1 MNIYKNTN
9 KVLPAFEREGL
20 PIVCI
25 QGLGFVGAAMAVAVS
40 SAVDGY
46 GNPKYNVIGLD
57 LPNERGKKIVD
68 EINSGVF
75 PFESTDSK
83 LLEYFQKSV
92 SMKNLFATTNPE
104 AISLASTVIV
114 DINLDL
120 VWEDGTPDV
129 NLNGFI
135 TGIQTIAEYISPNS
149 LVIVETTVPPGTC
162 ERVVAPEIAAIV
174 EKRGLPDDSVLI
186 AHSYERVMPG
196 SDYLDSIIN
205 YWRVY
210 SGYTEEAAERC
221 MKFLS
226 DIISTEKYPLTRLS
240 STTAS
245 ETAKVL
251 ENSYRAV
258 NIAFMEEWSR
268 FAEETGINMFEIV
281 DAIRKRPTH
290 SNIRQ
295 PGFGVGGYCLT
306 KDPLFAK
313 VGAEKLF
320 GKRINFP
327 FSERAVEINNRMP
340 LAVITRLEN
349 VFGNNLS
356 GKKVLLLGVSY
367 RQDVGDTRNTP
378 SEVLLTELNRRCVEV
393 TCHDPLVEYWQEMD
407 TEVRH
412 DMPDLED
419 FDIAILAVPHTEYRN
434 LDFTKL
440 PSGKNFAILDANNV
454 LTDEQVEQIRA
465 IGNELLFIGR
475 GN

>member
-1 MNIYKNTN
+1 MISDNIGKD
-9 KVLPAFEREGL
+9 LPTFERKDI

-40 SAVDGY
+40 SAVDSNGD
-46 GNPKYNVIGLD
+46 PKYNVIGLD

-68 EINSGVF
+68 GINSGVF
-75 PFESTDSK
+75 PFESTDKK
-83 LLEYFQKSV
+83 LLDHFKNSV
-92 SMKNLFATTNPE
+92 SRKNLFATTNPE
-104 AISLASTVIV
+104 AISLASIIIV

-120 VWEDGTPDV
+120 SWKNSSPDV
-129 NLNGFI
+129 DLNGFI
-135 TGIQTIAEYISPNS
+135 RGIRTIAENVSVNS

-162 ERVVAPEIAAIV
+162 EKVVVPEIARIL
-174 EKRGLPDDSVLI
+174 EKRGLPNDSILV

-210 SGYTEEAAERC
+210 SGHTKEAADRC
-221 MKFLS
+221 MNFLS
-226 DIISTEKYPLTRLS
+226 DFINTEKFPLTRLS

-258 NIAFMEEWSR
+258 NIAFMEEWGR
-268 FAEETGINMFEIV
+268 FAEEIGINMFEIV

-313 VGAEKLF
+313 VAAEKLF
-320 GKRINFP
+320 GKKIDFQ
-327 FSERAVEINNRMP
+327 FSERAVDINNRMP

-349 VFGNNLS
+349 FFGNNLS

-378 SEVLLTELNRRCVEV
+378 SEVLLRELNRRCVEV

-419 FDIAILAVPHTEYRN
+419 FDIAILAVPHSEYRN
-434 LDFTKL
+434 VDFTKL

-454 LTDEQVEQIRA
+454 LTDEQVEQIKA

>member
-1 MNIYKNTN
+1 MSDNIGKD
-9 KVLPAFEREGL
+9 LPTFERKDI

-40 SAVDGY
+40 SAVDSNGD
-46 GNPKYNVIGLD
+46 PKYNVIGLD

-68 EINSGVF
+68 GINSGVF
-75 PFESTDSK
+75 PFESTDKK
-83 LLEYFQKSV
+83 LLDHFKNSV
-92 SMKNLFATTNPE
+92 SRKNLFATTNPE
-104 AISLASTVIV
+104 AISLASIIIV

-120 VWEDGTPDV
+120 SWKNSSPDV
-129 NLNGFI
+129 DLNGFI
-135 TGIQTIAEYISPNS
+135 RGIRTIAENVSVNS

-162 ERVVAPEIAAIV
+162 EKVVVPEIARIL
-174 EKRGLPDDSVLI
+174 EKRGLPNDSILV

-210 SGYTEEAAERC
+210 SGHTKEAADRC
-221 MKFLS
+221 MNFLS
-226 DIISTEKYPLTRLS
+226 DFINTEKFPLTRLS

-258 NIAFMEEWSR
+258 NIAFMEEWGR
-268 FAEETGINMFEIV
+268 FAEEIGINMFEIV

-313 VGAEKLF
+313 VAAEKLF
-320 GKRINFP
+320 GKKIDFQ
-327 FSERAVEINNRMP
+327 FSERAVDINNRMP

-349 VFGNNLS
+349 FFGNNLS

-378 SEVLLTELNRRCVEV
+378 SEVLLRELNRRCVEV

-419 FDIAILAVPHTEYRN
+419 FDIAILAVPHSEYRN
-434 LDFTKL
+434 VDFTKL

-454 LTDEQVEQIRA
+454 LTDEQVEQIKA

>member
-1 MNIYKNTN
+1 MISDNIGKD
-9 KVLPAFEREGL
+9 LPTFERKDI
-20 PIVCI
+20 PVVCI
-25 QGLGFVGAAMAVAVS
+25 QGLGFVGAAMAVAAS
-40 SAVDGY
+40 SAVDSK

-57 LPNERGKKIVD
+57 LPNERGRKIVD

-75 PFESTDSK
+75 PFESTDKK
-83 LLEYFQKSV
+83 LLYHFENSV
-92 SMKNLFATTNPE
+92 SRKNLFATTNPE
-104 AISLASTVIV
+104 AISLASIIIV

-120 VWEDGTPDV
+120 TWKNSFPDV
-129 NLNGFI
+129 DLNGFI
-135 TGIQTIAEYISPNS
+135 RGIRTIAEYVSVTS

-162 ERVVAPEIAAIV
+162 EKVVVPEIARIL
-174 EKRGLPDDSVLI
+174 EKRGLPNDSILV

-210 SGYTEEAAERC
+210 SGHTKEAADRC
-221 MKFLS
+221 MNFLS
-226 DIISTEKYPLTRLS
+226 DIINTDKFPLTRLS

-258 NIAFMEEWSR
+258 NIAFMEEWGR
-268 FAEETGINMFEIV
+268 FAEEIGINLFEIV

-313 VGAEKLF
+313 VGAEKFF
-320 GKRINFP
+320 GKKIDFQ
-327 FSERAVEINNRMP
+327 FSKRAVDINNRMP
-340 LAVITRLEN
+340 LAIITRLEKIL
-349 VFGNNLS
+349 GDTLS
-356 GKKVLLLGVSY
+356 RKRVLLLGVSY

-378 SEVLLTELNRRCVEV
+378 SEILVKELKRRDIEV
-393 TCHDPLVEYWQEMD
+393 VCHDPLVENWQEMD
-407 TEVRH
+407 MKVMH
-412 DMPDLED
+412 DIPNLED
-419 FDIAILAVPHTEYRN
+419 FDIVILAVPHREYKN
-434 LDFTKL
+434 IDFTKSSIGDNL
-440 PSGKNFAILDANNV
+440 VILDANNV
-454 LTDEQVEQIRA
+454 LTEAQVEQIRA
-465 IGNELLFIGR
+465 SGSELLFIGR